1 MIQLGVHLH
10 QFTNINAAH
19 HVRII
24 IIEGVRD
31 FHPLP
36 RRRQYLANKNET
48 RRITRSENH
57 LLHIRQPCRDKNDT
71 MCLRACYN
79 MFLPQSG
86 GLKNQKTKK
95 EQRSASATRLS
106 QLSHASYSYMSPLM
120 PGVMVGVRLYSS
132 QKLCIRMWISYKG
145 WPCKKKISLLYFMYN
160 VHIDR
165 REGLVVHC
173 IYTQLRTLYCG
184 VHRRHCHTYRECTL
198 EQMRGLYK
206 FRFQYNISQMCTSAE
221 RVRNVCTQAHIW
233 TMHKTFGFA

>member
-48 RRITRSENH
+48 RRITRAENH

-79 MFLPQSG
+79 MFLPQSAQRRVEKS
-86 GLKNQKTKK
+86 KNQKGAKIRIGNQIIPIITCVVFIHVPFDAW
-95 EQRSASATRLS
+95 RDGRCA
-106 QLSHASYSYMSPLM
+106 
-120 PGVMVGVRLYSS
+120 YSS
-132 QKLCIRMWISYKG
+132 QKLCIRM
-145 WPCKKKISLLYFMYN
+145 
-160 VHIDR
+160 
-165 REGLVVHC
+165 
-173 IYTQLRTLYCG
+173 
-184 VHRRHCHTYRECTL
+184 
-198 EQMRGLYK
+198 
-206 FRFQYNISQMCTSAE
+206 
-221 RVRNVCTQAHIW
+221 
-233 TMHKTFGFA
+233 